1 MKNWLAKEVEEAVL
15 RTAAECGLKVHRHT
29 GTLYRDEFGMPVAYN
44 RNNRSRSDELGP
56 WEKANPQKISEYLRW
71 LGFHPISI
79 RETKEGYRV
88 ELPKGET
95 ATEDIAMTVGAEFQ
109 TSVVYNNHRIAPTL
123 NDLRF
128 YHANSLIQLPDGWE
142 EVVKISQK

>member
-1 MKNWLAKEVEEAVL
+1 MKNWLAAEVEEAVL

-56 WEKANPQKISEYLRW
+56 WEKADPQKIGEYLRW
-71 LGFHPISI
+71 LGFHPISL
-79 RETKEGYRV
+79 RETEEGYRV
-88 ELPKGET
+88 DLPEGEI
-95 ATEDIAMTVGAEFQ
+95 ATEDIAMTVGAEFK
-109 TSVVYNNHRIAPTL
+109 TSVIYNNHRIAPAL
-123 NDLRF
+123 GDLRF

-142 EVVKISQK
+142 GVVNGS